1 MPFYLRDVPFYLRHV
16 PFYLRDVP
24 FYCVLNL
31 PAVRERI
38 RPYWGAAYCTFLQF
52 AKTVGHTG
60 ALRTAPKD
68 LTAIRENIKPYWGAA
83 YCTFLQFAKTLGHTG
98 ALRTAPDCTTA
109 ARENITVIDQWSG
122 FRVASEARACS
133 DTSKLGFDML

>member
-52 AKTVGHTG
+52 AKT
-60 ALRTAPKD
+60 
-68 LTAIRENIKPYWGAA
+68 
-83 YCTFLQFAKTLGHTG
+83 LGHTG

-122 FRVASEARACS
+122 FRVASEARARS
-133 DTSKLGFDML
+133 DTSKLGSLQLRA